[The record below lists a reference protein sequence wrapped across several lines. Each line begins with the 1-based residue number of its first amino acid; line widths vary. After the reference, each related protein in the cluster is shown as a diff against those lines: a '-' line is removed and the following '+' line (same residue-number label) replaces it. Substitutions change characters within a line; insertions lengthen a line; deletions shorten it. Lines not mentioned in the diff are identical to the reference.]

1 MPQHQSMNILNTYIK
16 GWGLALSHLKLW
28 SFLYIINILFALVV
42 SFPIFRFLNAKLSHS
57 MALDKMSHQFD
68 FSVFDDIMNEYGDV
82 VDFLTSQGIITTFLY
97 LLLSIFFI
105 GGILNV
111 FKHRDVPFRF
121 AGFWTG
127 GSKYYFRIF
136 GLTLF
141 FLILQGLIAILFFS
155 LLSWLTA
162 GGLDRFHSEA
172 EIYKRA
178 MIVFPFYL
186 FVAIVAWMI
195 QDYAKVILVDRDLSL
210 FRAVG
215 QGIRFVFKHFFS
227 TFSLYLLNGLTF
239 AFLFYLYWRTPTAH
253 SILLAL
259 LIGQL
264 FLLFRIGMKLVNL
277 GTVTLWYDAK
287 TV

>member
-1 MPQHQSMNILNTYIK
+1 MNILSTYIK
-16 GWGLALSHLKLW
+16 GWGLALEHLKLW
-28 SFLYIINILFALVV
+28 GFLYIMNILFAIVV
-42 SFPIFRFLNAKLSHS
+42 SFPIFSFLNAKLSHS
-57 MALDKMSHQFD
+57 MALDKMYHQFD
-68 FSVFDDIMNEYGDV
+68 FSVFDDILNEYGDV
-82 VDFLTSQGIITTFLY
+82 VDFLTSQGIVTTVIF

-141 FLILQGLIAILFFS
+141 FLIIQGLIAFIFFS
-155 LLSWLTA
+155 LLGWLTA
-162 GGLDRFHSEA
+162 GGLDRFHSEG
-172 EIYKRA
+172 EIYKRV

-186 FVAIVAWMI
+186 FFAIVAWMI

-210 FRAVG
+210 FKAIG
-215 QGIRFVFKHFFS
+215 QGIRFVFSHFFS
-227 TFSLYLLNGLTF
+227 TFFLYFLNGITF
-239 AFLFYLYWRTPTAH
+239 VFIFYLYWRTPTAH
-253 SILLAL
+253 SVLLAL
-259 LIGQL
+259 IIGQL
-264 FLLFRIGMKLVNL
+264 FLLFRIGMKMVNL
-277 GTVTLWYDAK
+277 GTATLWYDSK